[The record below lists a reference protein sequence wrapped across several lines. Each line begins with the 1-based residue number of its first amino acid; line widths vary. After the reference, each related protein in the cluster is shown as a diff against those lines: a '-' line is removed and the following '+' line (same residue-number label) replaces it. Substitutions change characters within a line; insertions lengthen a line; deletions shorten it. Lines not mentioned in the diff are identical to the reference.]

1 MKIIMLIIVKLI
13 INNNSNDNNSNDRTI
28 IIIVTWN
35 YNEEII
41 ALKQNGLKS
50 IFFILRKQQINTWYS
65 NNLSTISHELT
76 ILGHKRGNL
85 ACFENV

>member
-1 MKIIMLIIVKLI
+1 M
-13 INNNSNDNNSNDRTI
+13 
-28 IIIVTWN
+28 TWN

-76 ILGHKRGNL
+76 ILGHKRALRMFSLLWECLGL
-85 ACFENV
+85 AYIDAMVSVYLQYLR